1 MVGPKNRPITDK
13 VIVINPGSTLLSD
26 TVLFFGMA
34 THFWPLTVCLS
45 RLVGLYMVCRMFMHL
60 EPIGAYSDDI

>member
-13 VIVINPGSTLLSD
+13 VIVRNPGCTLLSD

-34 THFWPLTVCLS
+34 THLWPLTVCLS
-45 RLVGLYMVCRMFMHL
+45 GLVYKVCGMLMHASTL
-60 EPIGAYSDDI
+60 NL